1 MGEFQGLN
9 IEIIGHTDNAGTEVA
24 NLELSQKRAIAV
36 KKYIYDLGI
45 PYKRLQHSAK
55 SELSPIAENTTEA
68 GKAKNRRVEFCFKY

>member
-24 NLELSQKRAIAV
+24 NLELSRKRAIAV

-45 PYKRLQHSAK
+45 TNKRLQHSTK
-55 SELSPIAENTTEA
+55 GELSPISENKTEA
-68 GKAKNRRVEFCFKY
+68 GKAKNRRVEFRFKC